1 MPEDNVLVKLEHG
14 RKSFGDVAVLKDISL
29 EVRKGEVVAIIG
41 PSGGGKSTLLR
52 CMTLLETLDAGSLS
66 YGDLPVA
73 EDNGAG
79 HAVYGGKDVMKRAK
93 SRFGLVFQNFNLF
106 PHYSVIKNVTDA
118 PISVQKRPRAEAFE
132 RGRELL
138 AKMGLADKEDM
149 VPCELSGGQQQR
161 VAIARA
167 LAMDPE
173 VLLCDEATSA
183 LDPNTTRSI
192 LSLLQEINRT
202 MGVTIVVITHE
213 MKVVEQI
220 CNKVAVLDGGVVA
233 ESGLVKDI
241 FVSPQS
247 AIARELILPKQS
259 AVSEIHG
266 TCVIRIVFDGQSAF
280 EPVISNLSLEC
291 HAAVNILGADTK
303 NIDGKAYGQ
312 MLLQLPEDEA
322 AAARIRKYLESRGIV
337 YEDIEYQEAGREA
350 EDDE

>member
-1 MPEDNVLVKLEHG
+1 MEILRTTELTKVFHQGDEEIYAVDHVNLTVEEGAFLVVTG
-14 RKSFGDVAVLKDISL
+14 R
-29 EVRKGEVVAIIG
+29 
-41 PSGGGKSTLLR
+41 SGSGKTTLLNILA
-52 CMTLLETLDAGSLS
+52 CIDKPDSGSVVIDGEDVSALS
-66 YGDLPVA
+66 S
-73 EDNGAG
+73 
-79 HAVYGGKDVMKRAK
+79 AK
-93 SRFGLVFQNFNLF
+93 LSVIRRRKLGYIFQDFNLLNILTAEEN
-106 PHYSVIKNVTDA
+106 IKMPAFLDGKNPDRERFTQLVT
-118 PISVQKRPRAEAFE
+118 
-132 RGRELL
+132 EL
-138 AKMGLADKEDM
+138 GIADRLKHL
-149 VPCELSGGQQQR
+149 PNELSGGQKQR

-266 TCVIRIVFDGQSAF
+266 NCVIRVVFDGQSAF

-291 HAAVNILGADTK
+291 RAAVNILGADTK
-303 NIDGKAYGQ
+303 NIDGRAYGQ
-312 MLLQLPEDEA
+312 MLLQLPDDEA
-322 AAARIRKYLESRGIV
+322 AVARIRKYLESRKIV
-337 YEDIEYQEAGREA
+337 YEDIEYTENREEA
-350 EDDE
+350 EDHA

>member
-1 MPEDNVLVKLEHG
+1 MIRLEGVNKTFRLKKREVK
-14 RKSFGDVAVLKDISL
+14 ALKDINLIIEDGSIF
-29 EVRKGEVVAIIG
+29 GIIG
-41 PSGGGKSTLLR
+41 SSGAGKSTLVR
-52 CMTLLETLDAGSLS
+52 CLNLLERPTSGKVFLDEVELTSLKKSKLREERRKIGMVFQQFNLLAQRNALMNVCYPLEIAGV
-66 YGDLPVA
+66 PIKEA
-73 EDNGAG
+73 
-79 HAVYGGKDVMKRAK
+79 KKRA
-93 SRFGLVFQNFNLF
+93 
-106 PHYSVIKNVTDA
+106 I
-118 PISVQKRPRAEAFE
+118 
-132 RGRELL
+132 ELL
-138 AKMGLADKEDM
+138 KLVGLEDRM
-149 VPCELSGGQQQR
+149 QNYPAQLSGGQKQR

-266 TCVIRIVFDGQSAF
+266 NCVIRVVFDGQSAF

-291 HAAVNILGADTK
+291 RAAVNILGADTK
-303 NIDGKAYGQ
+303 NIDGRAYGQ
-312 MLLQLPEDEA
+312 MLLQLPDDEA
-322 AAARIRKYLESRGIV
+322 AVARIRKYLESRKIV
-337 YEDIEYQEAGREA
+337 YEDIEYTENREEA
-350 EDDE
+350 EDHA